1 MSERS
6 LLGRFFS
13 GIGRVIDTLMRW
25 TGRLLFVVLILV
37 IVGAIIGGGEA
48 PAHPTDAYLLV
59 NPKGAIVEVQ
69 RLADPTELILSGS
82 GVASTAL
89 RDIIEGLAMA
99 AGDER
104 IDGVILDFSEMTSI
118 SPANLE
124 SVGAALQA
132 FKESGKPMFAYGE
145 SFSQAQYFLASYAD
159 TIYLHTMGQILLS
172 GYGGSQLF
180 YADILD
186 KLGVNVHVFRVGT
199 HKAAVE
205 PYLLNGMS
213 PESRQNNQSLVD
225 GLWNRYLAQ
234 LAVNRGLSEQ
244 QIRSYAND
252 YGSHLNDVG
261 GSTARVALDMGLVD
275 ELVTAPQ
282 WHSVLNDITGGT
294 ERRGNTLDLRSYI
307 RSNPAAPR
315 VSEAQIGVI
324 VAQGVIDVGEQPVG
338 SAGADNLVKLIRRA
352 RHNDDIRAV
361 VLRVDSPGGSA
372 LASEIIRQEL
382 ELLQDSGKP
391 LVVSM
396 GGTAASGGYWI
407 SAMADEIWASPAT
420 VTGSIGIYG
429 MIPTFENSLAKIG
442 VHADGVGTTPLSRAD
457 VFSGMTPAMS
467 QIFQASVEDGYSQFL
482 SLVAAGR
489 GMSLEDVDAIAQG
502 QVWSGEQALANGL
515 VDKLGDL
522 PEAVAAAAALAQVSD
537 YDWHYLKRELSP
549 GEQFMQ
555 QIISGLNAE
564 ALLSE
569 GLFAK
574 ALGLEVPLSGAL
586 FNGPIGKAIEQAN
599 QLGNL
604 NDPRHLYLQCEFCA
618 SLH

>member
-6 LLGRFFS
+6 PLGRFFS
-13 GIGRVIDTLMRW
+13 GIGRAIDTLMRW

-37 IVGAIIGGGEA
+37 IVGAIFGGGEA

-69 RLADPTELILSGS
+69 RLADPTELLLSGS

-89 RDIIEGLAMA
+89 QDIVEGLAMA
-99 AGDER
+99 ADDER
-104 IDGVILDFSEMTSI
+104 IEGVILDFSEMTSI
-118 SPANLE
+118 TPASLE
-124 SVGAALQA
+124 SVGSALQA

-186 KLGVNVHVFRVGT
+186 TLGVNVHVFRVGT

-213 PESRQNNQSLVD
+213 PESRENSQSLVD
-225 GLWNRYLAQ
+225 GLWNRYIAQ

-244 QIRSYAND
+244 QVRSYAND
-252 YGSHLNDVG
+252 YASHLNDVG

-282 WHSVLNDITGGT
+282 WHSVLNDVTGGT
-294 ERRGNTLDLRSYI
+294 ERRGNTLDLRSYLRI
-307 RSNPAAPR
+307 NPELP
-315 VSEAQIGVI
+315 SLSDAQIGII

-338 SAGADNLVKLIRRA
+338 TVGADDLVNLIRRA
-352 RHNDDIRAV
+352 RYDDNIKAV

-372 LASEIIRQEL
+372 LASEIILQEL
-382 ELLQDSGKP
+382 EMLQAAGKP

-420 VTGSIGIYG
+420 ITGSIGIYG

-442 VHADGVGTTPLSRAD
+442 VHTDGVGTTPLSRAD
-457 VFSGMTPAMS
+457 VFSGMSPAMS
-467 QIFQASVEDGYSQFL
+467 QIFQASVEDGYGQFL
-482 SLVAAGR
+482 RLVAAGR
-489 GMSLEDVDAIAQG
+489 GMSLEEVDVIAQG

-537 YDWHYLKRELSP
+537 YDWYYLKRQLSP

-574 ALGLEVPLSGAL
+574 VLGLEVPFSGAL
-586 FNGPIGKAIEQAN
+586 HNGPIGKAIEQAN
-599 QLGNL
+599 RLGNL

>member
-1 MSERS
+1 MSQRS

-13 GIGRVIDTLMRW
+13 AIGYGIDLIMRW

-37 IVGAIIGGGEA
+37 ILGAIFGGGEG
-48 PAHPTDAYLLV
+48 PQHPTDAYLLI

-69 RLADPTELILSGS
+69 RLADPTELILGGS
-82 GVASTAL
+82 GVASTAM
-89 RDIIEGLAMA
+89 RDIIEGLARA
-99 AGDER
+99 AADER
-104 IDGVILDFSEMTSI
+104 IEGVVLDFSEMTSI

-124 SVGAALQA
+124 TIGAALKT
-132 FKESGKPMFAYGE
+132 FKESDKPMLAYGD

-180 YADILD
+180 YADLLD
-186 KLGVNVHVFRVGT
+186 KLGVNVHIFRVGT

-205 PYLLNGMS
+205 PYMLNGMS

-225 GLWNRYLAQ
+225 GLWDRYIAQ
-234 LAVNRGLSEQ
+234 LADNRGLSEQ
-244 QIRSYAND
+244 QVRSYAND

-261 GSTARVALDMGLVD
+261 GSTARVALEMGLVD

-282 WHSVLNDITGGT
+282 WRSVLSDATGGAD
-294 ERRGNTLDLRSYI
+294 RRANTLDLRSYLRI
-307 RSNPAAPR
+307 SPSAPIN
-315 VSEAQIGVI
+315 SEAQIGII
-324 VAQGVIDVGEQPVG
+324 VAQGIIDVGEQPVG
-338 SAGADNLVKLIRRA
+338 TVGADNLVTLIRRA
-352 RHNDDIRAV
+352 RQNDDIKAV

-372 LASEIIRQEL
+372 LASEIISQEL
-382 ELLQDSGKP
+382 EMLQASGKP

-396 GGTAASGGYWI
+396 GGAAASGGYWI

-442 VHADGVGTTPLSRAD
+442 MHADGVGTTPLSRAD
-457 VFSGMTPAMS
+457 VFSGMTPEMS
-467 QIFQASVEDGYSQFL
+467 QIFQASVEDGYRQFL

-489 GMSLEDVDAIAQG
+489 DMSLEEVDAIAQG

-537 YDWHYLKRELSP
+537 YEWHYLQRELSP
-549 GEQFMQ
+549 SEQFVQ
-555 QIISGLNAE
+555 QVISGLNAE

-569 GLFAK
+569 GMFARV
-574 ALGLEVPLSGAL
+574 LGLEVPLSGAL
-586 FNGPIGKAIEQAN
+586 SNGPIGRLIEQAN
-599 QLGNL
+599 ELGSF